1 MPMTTHVTGLAS
13 SAAVKLRTEDM
24 SGVSA
29 PRASA
34 KPPLSI
40 LNALT
45 VFVTTRPTPE
55 IRAISVP
62 PTARKPPTARTMSM
76 MTLTSSWFFSIHEPT
91 FVSTPS
97 PLLIRSLTVG
107 SREFPMLSVTLW
119 MRCLSRSKRSGSVS

>member
-13 SAAVKLRTEDM
+13 SAAVKLHTEDM

-97 PLLIRSLTVG
+97 PLLI
-107 SREFPMLSVTLW
+107 SR
-119 MRCLSRSKRSGSVS
+119 